1 MTLPSGI
8 YRCIVADPPW
18 PQPLTGASKKRENR
32 AMAIP
37 YQIANLGEI
46 KALPVESIADV
57 GSHLWLWT
65 TNAFLRQAFDVMEAW
80 GFTYLTT
87 ITWVKPSGLGAWFVG
102 TTQHCLFGYYK
113 RCEFKRL
120 RYLPTHFEA
129 IPPEH
134 SAKPGEFYTLVRKV
148 SCEPR
153 IDLFNRRIITG
164 FNGWGD
170 ESPYNENARGQ
181 VDLFGGVSK

>member
-1 MTLPSGI
+1 VNLPDGK
-8 YRCIVADPPW
+8 YRCIVVDPPW
-18 PQPLTGASKKRENR
+18 RQPMAWGGKRRPQQAVRL
-32 AMAIP
+32 P
-37 YQIANLGEI
+37 YEGMGLQEI
-46 KALPVESIADV
+46 KALPIESIADV

-65 TNAFLRQAFDVMEAW
+65 TNAFLRQAFDVVEGW
-80 GFTYLTT
+80 GFKYLTT
-87 ITWVKPSGLGAWFVG
+87 VTWVKPSGVGSWFVG

-129 IPPEH
+129 VPSEH

-164 FNGWGD
+164 FDGWGD
-170 ESPYNENARGQ
+170 ESPYSNGLPQ
-181 VDLFGGVSK
+181 KDLFVGATA

>member
-1 MTLPSGI
+1 
-8 YRCIVADPPW
+8 
-18 PQPLTGASKKRENR
+18 
-32 AMAIP
+32 MAIP